1 MSLRQESRFA
11 CPARGVALPALLTLL
26 AWPFCVVGQEPGSL
40 PPLEQANSVTSSMGG
55 QAGFGQL
62 GEDFFV
68 TMAIGTEL
76 NFAPVSLGL
85 QLPLRIRAIDNDP
98 KSDNW
103 YRDEDWDEFS
113 DWTRILRF
121 VQYGQP
127 ADMVYVRVGELA
139 AAVLGHGT
147 IVNRY
152 YNNVDIDHY
161 HTGLASNLNFDTWGA
176 QILVNDLLAWN
187 LVGMRGYVKPLAM
200 LVADPHPILGSI
212 RTGVSFVSD
221 FAAPWQ
227 LKLDAGM
234 RPRLDGD
241 NNLLFDARSAWLLGL
256 DVDIELFASETAAI
270 TPYMDLNFLKDMG
283 VGWHLGILAGLKALS
298 SEFSLRLEYRVLGS
312 NYLPGYFNSLY
323 ELEKMAFL
331 PLPVEGTV
339 PKLRYVA
346 EADLEARQGVYGEV
360 YLNILGMFGV
370 GGAYED
376 YQGPDNASV
385 MLRADL
391 PKISGVQVAAYYTRG
406 SFDGLGEL
414 FSLDR
419 AMAVAQATWEV
430 SPPFYLFGLWS
441 IQWRLNSD
449 PNSPNWGE
457 YDSQSAFNAGAGVSF
472 NF

>member
-1 MSLRQESRFA
+1 MSLTKEPRIA
-11 CPARGVALPALLTLL
+11 CLKGALLPAAVL
-26 AWPFCVVGQEPGSL
+26 ALVTCSTAALGQEPGSL
-40 PPLEQANSVTSSMGG
+40 PPLEQANSATSSMGG

-76 NFAPVSLGL
+76 NFAPVTLGL
-85 QLPLRIRAIDNDP
+85 QLPLRIRVVDNDP

-139 AAVLGHGT
+139 ASVLGHGT

-161 HTGLASNLNFDTWGA
+161 HTGLATNLNFDTWGA
-176 QILVNDLLAWN
+176 QFLVNDVLAWN
-187 LVGMRGYVKPLAM
+187 LVGLRGYVRPLA
-200 LVADPHPILGSI
+200 LILADPNPILNSI
-212 RTGVSFVSD
+212 KTGVSFVSD
-221 FAAPWQ
+221 FTAPWQ
-227 LKLDAGM
+227 LKLDSDM
-234 RPRLDGD
+234 RPRLDGE
-241 NNLLFDARSAWLLGL
+241 NNLLFDSRSAWLMGIDLEI
-256 DVDIELFASETAAI
+256 DLFTSEMAAI
-270 TPYMDLNFLKDMG
+270 TPYMDLNFFKDLG
-283 VGWHLGILAGLKALS
+283 VGWHLGILTGLKALS
-298 SEFSLRLEYRVLGS
+298 SEFSLRLEYRVLS
-312 NYLPGYFNSLY
+312 ANYAPGYFNSLY
-323 ELEKMAFL
+323 ELEKVAFL
-331 PLPVEGTV
+331 PLPSEGTV
-339 PKLRYVA
+339 PKLRYFSQ
-346 EADLEARQGVYGEV
+346 ADLDARQGVYGEL
-360 YLNILGMFGV
+360 YMNLLGMIGI

-391 PKISGVQVAAYYTRG
+391 PKISGVQLAAYYTRRN
-406 SFDGLGEL
+406 FDGLDEI
-414 FSLDR
+414 FSLDQ

-430 SPPFYLFGLWS
+430 SPPFYLFGAWT
-441 IQWRLNSD
+441 IQWRLISD
-449 PNSPNWGE
+449 PASPDWGE
-457 YDSQSAFNAGAGVSF
+457 YDSESAFNVGVGVSF